1 VKALACI
8 GFLTLLSVIALAE
21 DKPEKQ
27 DDDAKKKNEWVQSCL
42 KDFESIKAGMTREQV
57 EKKFPMDGGLQTASP
72 TRFVHPQCRYFK
84 IEVGFE
90 FQRDEADG
98 NRAVMGKTDK
108 VIAVSKPYLERPF
121 AD

>member
-8 GFLTLLSVIALAE
+8 GFLTLFSVVALAE
-21 DKPEKQ
+21 DQPEKQ
-27 DDDAKKKNEWVQSCL
+27 ETQRAEWVQACL

-90 FQRDEADG
+90 FQRNEADG
-98 NRAVMGKTDK
+98 NRALMGKTDK
-108 VIAVSKPYLERPF
+108 VIAVSKPYIERPF

>member
-1 VKALACI
+1 MCRVFARSSSALRLQRMSRQSLRPKDPKKA
-8 GFLTLLSVIALAE
+8 
-21 DKPEKQ
+21 
-27 DDDAKKKNEWVQSCL
+27 EWVQACL
-42 KDFESIKAGMTREQV
+42 RDFESIKAGMTREQV

>member
-1 VKALACI
+1 MKALACI
-8 GFLTLLSVIALAE
+8 GFLTLFAALALAG
-21 DKPEKQ
+21 DQPEKEEAQ
-27 DDDAKKKNEWVQSCL
+27 HAGWVLACL

-90 FQRDEADG
+90 FQRDETDG

-108 VIAVSKPYLERPF
+108 VIAVSKPYLER
-121 AD
+121 AVTD